1 MWLKDFK
8 LKDFK
13 IPKTRLSKPIVEIEN
28 KLEDVRVISK
38 TKTFSEKAEKTK
50 TTNLDISKKD
60 LYEFFRRAPSLR
72 MSKDIELYADYLSQ
86 NYQYFIKLKKEDSQL
101 KVEKLTKICHIEKY
115 FKGESI
121 INYGE
126 IGDKFYIV
134 LEGIVEVYKPKYVEI
149 ELLPNDFINML
160 NLIKE
165 RDGNDLRYDRIKE
178 KNKIFFDTYEAK
190 DQQNNNNNINHT
202 INSNNSESSKQSK
215 RSGTKRSSVDN
226 LKYKQVFLMEDE
238 EKMGEYGEGFS
249 FGDIALIKKTV
260 RNATIKAKENCILLT
275 IDKNDYNKAIL
286 EFQKKKL
293 SREIDDFVKNYSFF
307 KDFSH
312 DRIIHLFNC
321 FSKKFIFK
329 GENLYEQNKKDEY
342 LYIIKGGIFSITCK
356 ISFYWLNDYIEYINY
371 DDKNILQYLID
382 NRNCK
387 YVDLLK
393 TIKNCY
399 GKLENTLIP
408 KNSDKNS
415 LWDKIEEKQKKDDL
429 FQLKKDEEKLND
441 PDNIYDIDIKK
452 INYNEILGI
461 EEIFEF
467 KKRFCT
473 CKCLSE
479 KAEIKYISIYEFIKL
494 IMNLGEDELKYL
506 LKIVNERKKLIRNQI
521 INAIKNKERKIKF
534 NFDIRYEN
542 LLKEAEL
549 KKTSNENKSN
559 QIFSTLKM
567 KGIKYSL
574 QDILDNNTPLLE
586 SDKKNRQSYTNKIKL
601 NKTRKNKSSEIL
613 FKYYLS
619 KNKSNNK
626 VKLKVIKNIFN
637 KRKIF
642 SQKKEDN
649 KANSAINLLNSV
661 SMTSKY
667 LYSKNVNRTR
677 NESNYKNFA
686 STVGSSSFKMNNR
699 KVTNYSID
707 RNDKTFNKQQIER
720 STSKNFNEN
729 AKIIESNPNIKN
741 IKIKEKVDKSEID
754 QNKNKL
760 NKFSN
765 IKIREAHAYE
775 SINLPNLFEKKIM
788 RRTQSVFP
796 HKLRKNIDY
805 KDFFHVY
812 DKDKNLYSG
821 IGFKKIL
828 TNKYSSF
835 EKKNYFELLNKIT
848 K

>member
-28 KLEDVRVISK
+28 KLENVRVISK

-101 KVEKLTKICHIEKY
+101 KVEKLTKICHIEKN

-178 KNKIFFDTYEAK
+178 K
-190 DQQNNNNNINHT
+190 
-202 INSNNSESSKQSK
+202 SSKQSQ
-215 RSGTKRSSVDN
+215 RTGTKRSSVDN

-321 FSKKFIFK
+321 FSKKFIFR

-494 IMNLGEDELKYL
+494 
-506 LKIVNERKKLIRNQI
+506 
-521 INAIKNKERKIKF
+521 
-534 NFDIRYEN
+534 
-542 LLKEAEL
+542 
-549 KKTSNENKSN
+549 
-559 QIFSTLKM
+559 
-567 KGIKYSL
+567 
-574 QDILDNNTPLLE
+574 
-586 SDKKNRQSYTNKIKL
+586 KL
-601 NKTRKNKSSEIL
+601 NI
-613 FKYYLS
+613 
-619 KNKSNNK
+619 
-626 VKLKVIKNIFN
+626 
-637 KRKIF
+637 
-642 SQKKEDN
+642 
-649 KANSAINLLNSV
+649 
-661 SMTSKY
+661 
-667 LYSKNVNRTR
+667 
-677 NESNYKNFA
+677 
-686 STVGSSSFKMNNR
+686 
-699 KVTNYSID
+699 
-707 RNDKTFNKQQIER
+707 
-720 STSKNFNEN
+720 
-729 AKIIESNPNIKN
+729 
-741 IKIKEKVDKSEID
+741 
-754 QNKNKL
+754 
-760 NKFSN
+760 
-765 IKIREAHAYE
+765 
-775 SINLPNLFEKKIM
+775 
-788 RRTQSVFP
+788 
-796 HKLRKNIDY
+796 
-805 KDFFHVY
+805 
-812 DKDKNLYSG
+812 
-821 IGFKKIL
+821 
-828 TNKYSSF
+828 
-835 EKKNYFELLNKIT
+835 
-848 K
+848 